1 VSVRIELPPD
11 MPVWVV
17 ITVLLVMIIGV
28 LAFALNRAINRVFP
42 VHTGQRLAWWQS
54 FWKQRAE
61 AKAAR
66 RKWRA
71 QVRRERYERCK
82 ERRIAKAAVKMETSV
97 KAPESPDPSN
107 EVV

>member
-1 VSVRIELPPD
+1 

-17 ITVLLVMIIGV
+17 ITALLVMIIGV

-71 QVRRERYERCK
+71 QVRRERHERHERRK
-82 ERRIAKAAVKMETSV
+82 ERRIAKAAAKLETGV
-97 KAPESPDPSN
+97 KAPESPHP
-107 EVV
+107 